1 MLRVIRDREYST
13 LAKNLNFRGVMHPKV
28 LILAAAGL
36 FAATAAQ
43 ACPACGDRLSLVG
56 GGVSFE
62 RVSQAG
68 PPGRIVVLAEPG
80 SVVQTADSDL
90 GLVAEFKR
98 AGHDVKVVSDAGE
111 LDRVV
116 RDQGADVVI
125 AHWSEAAATAGRL
138 GKGTGTPT
146 VVPVSYK
153 SRDAA
158 EAMAAG
164 AGRCVCQAEQRK
176 GRKLTETIDK
186 VLDKRRKGEP
196 ADCPVVVASRTT

>member
-1 MLRVIRDREYST
+1 MR
-13 LAKNLNFRGVMHPKV
+13 PKV
-28 LILAAAGL
+28 LILAAAGF

-43 ACPACGDRLSLVG
+43 ACPACGDKLSLVG

-98 AGHDVKVVSDAGE
+98 AGHDVKVVADAGE

-116 RDQGADVVI
+116 RDQGADVVV

-138 GKGTGTPT
+138 GTGTGSPT

-153 SRDAA
+153 SSDAA
-158 EAMAAG
+158 DAMAAG
-164 AGRCVCQAEQRK
+164 AGRCVCQVDQRK

-196 ADCPVVVASRTT
+196 ADCPVVVATRTT

>member
-1 MLRVIRDREYST
+1 MR
-13 LAKNLNFRGVMHPKV
+13 PKV

-43 ACPACGDRLSLVG
+43 ACPACGDKLSLVG

-68 PPGRIVVLAEPG
+68 PPGRIVVLSEPG
-80 SVVQTADSDL
+80 SQMKAAETDL

-98 AGHDVKVVSDAGE
+98 SGHDVKVVADANE

-116 RDQGADVVI
+116 REQGADIVV

-138 GKGTGTPT
+138 GTGTGSPT
-146 VVPVSYK
+146 VVSVSYK
-153 SRDAA
+153 SDDAA
-158 EAMAAG
+158 AALAAG
-164 AGRCVCQAEQRK
+164 GWQVCLTRRTSARAGSSPRRSTRCWTSDGKASRPIA
-176 GRKLTETIDK
+176 RL
-186 VLDKRRKGEP
+186 
-196 ADCPVVVASRTT
+196 VVASRTS

>member
-1 MLRVIRDREYST
+1 LGKTNHVGGIMQ
-13 LAKNLNFRGVMHPKV
+13 PKV

-43 ACPACGDRLSLVG
+43 ACPACGDKLSLVG

-80 SVVQTADSDL
+80 SAVQAAESDL

-98 AGHDVKVVSDAGE
+98 AGHNVKVVADANE

-138 GKGTGTPT
+138 GRSSDSPT
-146 VVPVSYK
+146 VVPVAYK
-153 SRDAA
+153 SDDAA
-158 EAMAAG
+158 AAMAAG
-164 AGRCVCQAEQRK
+164 AGKCVCQADQRK
-176 GRKLTETIDK
+176 GRKLAETVDK
-186 VLDKRRKGEP
+186 VLVKRSKGEP
-196 ADCPVVVASRTT
+196 AECPVVVASRTS